1 MHILPPIARALIVV
15 SLLVITF
22 ACRAPVVSRV
32 IIGDP
37 EHPDAVLASNG
48 SESVVWGKVKAQA
61 VVELPNG
68 IPVLGPVVT
77 EKNTALV
84 VSREMDYR
92 QTFQGPGMVWPAWV
106 VAFGLVSP
114 KLMQAMGVAVE
125 GSP

>member
-1 MHILPPIARALIVV
+1 MHSTLHRFVALLLLSV
-15 SLLVITF
+15 SML
-22 ACRAPVVSRV
+22 ACRTPVVSRV

-37 EHPDAVLASNG
+37 DHPDAVLASNG

-68 IPVLGPVVT
+68 IPILGPVVT
-77 EKNTALV
+77 EKNTGLV

-92 QTFQGPGMVWPAWV
+92 QTFHGPGMVWPAWV
-106 VAFGLVSP
+106 VGFGLVSP
-114 KLMQAMGVAVE
+114 KLLQAMGVTVE